1 MTRSHANCRHSI
13 HRQNTQMPPAPST
26 TTHGIT
32 PALPAF
38 WLGWLTFTTV
48 VTVAFG
54 LLMVV
59 APGLTKQG
67 FGLMIYQNASQFSL
81 FDPQASKLFELAHA
95 VMGSVM
101 AGWGA
106 LMFMLVRRLPRSDVK
121 DTLNMLSVSLLVW
134 FVPDT
139 TFSVYSGLWQN
150 AVLNASFAFL
160 YGVGLWGLR
169 GLSGR

>member
-1 MTRSHANCRHSI
+1 MTLTSSTPT
-13 HRQNTQMPPAPST
+13 HRTN
-26 TTHGIT
+26 

-38 WLGWLTFTTV
+38 WLGWLTFTSLATV
-48 VTVAFG
+48 VFG
-54 LLMVV
+54 LFMVL

-106 LMFMLVRRLPRSDVK
+106 LMFMLVRRLPTSDVA

-139 TFSVYSGLWQN
+139 TFSLYSGFWQN
-150 AVLNASFAFL
+150 AVLNASFAL
-160 YGVGLWGLR
+160 MYGVGMWGLR
-169 GLSGR
+169 SSRRA